1 MRNKALA
8 ALLLAVILT
17 LLLSSLALA
26 QTPAPQATAT
36 PRLTPTPYQSAGPL
50 DTRALAETMAQSD
63 FKIVLLVT
71 LIFGALGGLVYEL
84 LVLQGSVE
92 TPHRVAEGGW
102 VLDLGVLG
110 RMLMGSMAA
119 VAGLYVA
126 PPETAYKLV
135 AVAVVAGVS
144 ASAIFKSVQSRV
156 ETIVA
161 QQVAAQAQES
171 IGQIVEKAEMM
182 AQAMGVDEA
191 AADSTR
197 GMIRPP
203 STPTIESARRASQ
216 LLGEIRTISSSA
228 RRVKR
233 YERKA

>member
-1 MRNKALA
+1 MSSKVLA
-8 ALLLAVILT
+8 ALVLAITLA
-17 LLLSSLALA
+17 LLLSPIALA
-26 QTPAPQATAT
+26 QTPAPQAT
-36 PRLTPTPYQSAGPL
+36 PTPKVTPAPAASGGPL

-84 LVLQGSVE
+84 LVLQGSIE

-110 RMLMGSMAA
+110 RMLMGAMAA

-171 IGQIVEKAEMM
+171 VGQIVEKAEMM
-182 AQAMGVDEA
+182 AQALGIDESA
-191 AADSTR
+191 MDSTR
-197 GMIRPP
+197 GMMRPP

-216 LLGEIRTISSSA
+216 LLGEIRTISSTV
-228 RRVKR
+228 RRGKKVDR
-233 YERKA
+233 RA